1 MRKWFTVMLSLLLV
15 SVIALSACSN
25 NANTNAGASSSPSD
39 EPEATSDTSTNNGN
53 EEISGKV
60 VYSQWGTAVETEQ
73 TKELLKGFTEKYPDV
88 EVEVVSKDWGTYWT
102 ALTAQA
108 ASKSLPDVFKL
119 SFAYVDKYAKLGALK
134 DLTDLMKEGQ
144 FNTDDFAPGVLAA
157 HQVDGKQY
165 SLPRDANTIVL
176 YYNKG
181 LFDDPKTNPAGVA
194 YPGYEM
200 TWDEALDIAKK
211 MTIDSNGKNAAEDG
225 FDPEHVVQWGLTVD
239 AAGSSD
245 SVLEPELWSNGARL
259 VDDAHA
265 LTLDTPE
272 ANEVLQLFHD
282 LVTKHHVTPTVSQSQ
297 SLSKDPFLTLATG
310 KVAMSFA
317 GSWSAAE
324 FKKAEIS
331 FDTVLPPKFKE
342 TKTVVQVAGNA
353 MSPYSKNEKAAWA
366 LLSWLA
372 GPEGQ
377 IALAKQGQSIP
388 ANLKAA
394 DTYLGIDDGYN
405 KQTFIDAQ
413 KYSITAS
420 FYEGKDKLLWEI
432 IPQKLA
438 LPLSGKGDLDTAIK
452 EIKELNGK

>member
-1 MRKWFTVMLSLLLV
+1 MKKWLSVVFSLCLV
-15 SVIALSACSN
+15 SALILSACAKGEN
-25 NANTNAGASSSPSD
+25 GGEASSSPPD
-39 EPEATSDTSTNNGN
+39 AAEATPAASANAGD

-73 TKELLKGFTEKYPDV
+73 TKELLKAFSEKYPKI

-108 ASKSLPDVFKL
+108 ASKDLPDVFKI
-119 SFAYVDKYAKLGALK
+119 SYAYVDKYAKLGALK
-134 DLTDLMKEGQ
+134 DLTDLIKESN
-144 FNTDDFAPGVLAA
+144 FNTADFAPGVLAA

-181 LFDDPKTNPAGVA
+181 LFDDPKTNPAGA
-194 YPGYEM
+194 PYPGHEM
-200 TWDEALDIAKK
+200 TWEEALDIAKK
-211 MTIDSNGKNAAEDG
+211 MTLDKNGKNASEPG
-225 FDPEHVVQWGLTVD
+225 FDPQNVVQWGLTVD

-245 SVLEPELWSNGARL
+245 SVLEPELWSNGAKL
-259 VDDAHA
+259 VNDDQSLA
-265 LTLDTPE
+265 LDTPE
-272 ANEVLQLFHD
+272 AKEVLQFFRD
-282 LVTKHHVTPTVSQSQ
+282 LVARHHVTPTVSQSQ
-297 SLSKDPFLTLATG
+297 SLAKDPFLTLATG

-324 FKKAEIS
+324 FKKANIN

-353 MSPYSKNEKAAWA
+353 MSPYTKNEKAAWA

-388 ANLKAA
+388 ANMQAA
-394 DTYLGIDDGYN
+394 ATYLGIDDGYN

-413 KYSITAS
+413 KFSITAP
-420 FYEGKDKLLWEI
+420 FFDGKDKLLWDI

-438 LPLSGKGDLDTAIK
+438 LPLSGKGDLDAAVNEVKT
-452 EIKELNGK
+452 LYGK